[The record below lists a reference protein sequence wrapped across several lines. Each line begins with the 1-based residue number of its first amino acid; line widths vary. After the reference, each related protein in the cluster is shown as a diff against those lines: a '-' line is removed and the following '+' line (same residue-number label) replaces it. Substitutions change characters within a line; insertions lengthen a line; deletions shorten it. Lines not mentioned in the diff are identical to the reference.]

1 MKNGSVL
8 KRTFQSTA
16 TVKDL
21 FDLARSEDRNIGN
34 ADISLIQVSSFA
46 HLSRSRTPFPSLV
59 IQLYMLLTIALCHVC
74 SHSLAESLPSGIAF
88 SHCSRLVCVQAA
100 R

>member
-8 KRTFQSTA
+8 KRSFQSTA
-16 TVKDL
+16 TIKDL

-34 ADISLIQVSSFA
+34 ADISLIQVHRRPFSVKTGQKIK
-46 HLSRSRTPFPSLV
+46 HLSSHQPSNDQP
-59 IQLYMLLTIALCHVC
+59 IFFSP
-74 SHSLAESLPSGIAF
+74 SHSLAKSSLLGIATLLYQM
-88 SHCSRLVCVQAA
+88 LVFAQVV